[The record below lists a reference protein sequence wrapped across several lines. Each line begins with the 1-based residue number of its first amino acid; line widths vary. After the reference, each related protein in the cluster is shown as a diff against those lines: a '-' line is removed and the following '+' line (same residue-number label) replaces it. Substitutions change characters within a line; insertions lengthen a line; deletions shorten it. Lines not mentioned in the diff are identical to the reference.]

1 VAQRTDPRTV
11 TSIRLGPNT
20 SVLVEIDPS
29 APSGVRDDAE
39 GIPKDV
45 IRMINEVGAAAKVAA
60 ETLKPDTLSM
70 EFGLEVGG
78 EAGVPF
84 VTKGTAT
91 ANFTVSV
98 QWTKS

>member
-1 VAQRTDPRTV
+1 MAQRTV
-11 TSIRLGPNT
+11 TSIRIDPNT

-45 IRMINEVGAAAKVAA
+45 TLMINQVGAAAKAAA
-60 ETLKPDTLSM
+60 EKLQPDTLSM

-78 EAGVPF
+78 EAGIPF

-98 QWTKS
+98 EWKKI

>member
-1 VAQRTDPRTV
+1 VAQRTV
-11 TSIRLGPNT
+11 TSIRIDPNT

-29 APSGVRDDAE
+29 APSGVADDAE

-60 ETLKPDTLSM
+60 ERLQPDALSM

-98 QWTKS
+98 EWTKS